1 MGAGSSRPGSTPD
14 ASRDGHQTCAW
25 PANWDLG
32 KKFIFSNDP
41 RCEIMQESAAMFL
54 AIWKEEISKR
64 TKVNTQEKHKE
75 SEQNRDQNG
84 KKQSW

>member
-1 MGAGSSRPGSTPD
+1 
-14 ASRDGHQTCAW
+14 
-25 PANWDLG
+25 
-32 KKFIFSNDP
+32 
-41 RCEIMQESAAMFL
+41 MQESAAMFL